1 MQIDDPLAELVTRQ
15 RREVGDR
22 LRRLRIAAGLTQ
34 MALADRAG
42 LDHRTISRC
51 ENGHR
56 AISIDVVARLAYGL
70 DLPSWRL
77 FRDDAPPDTGQRSM

>member
-1 MQIDDPLAELVTRQ
+1 MPSDDHLSALVEHH
-15 RREVGDR
+15 RREVGNR
-22 LRRLRIAAGLTQ
+22 LRRLRTEAGLSQ

-56 AISIDVVARLAYGL
+56 AVSIDILVRLSYALGIQPWQL
-70 DLPSWRL
+70 LH
-77 FRDDAPPDTGQRSM
+77 DADTP